1 MKEVMK
7 VYLVD
12 ELIEG
17 TSSNGNPWEKQ
28 MVVFEA
34 IGGANR
40 KLAVSFMNERK
51 TRVTKKLQ
59 VGQYCEV
66 TYDISSREYE
76 GKWFTQVD
84 GIAIVPLSPAVQP
97 DAEPEATEEEA
108 AKGKGRKKESNEQ

>member
-28 MVVFEA
+28 MVVFET
-34 IGGANR
+34 IGGTNR

-66 TYDISSREYE
+66 TYDVSCREY
-76 GKWFTQVD
+76 GGRWFTQVD
-84 GIAIVPLSPAVQP
+84 GVSVVPLSPAVH
-97 DAEPEATEEEA
+97 PEAENAET
-108 AKGKGRKKESNEQ
+108 KEQ

>member
-28 MVVFEA
+28 MVVFETV
-34 IGGANR
+34 GGTPR

-66 TYDISSREYE
+66 TYDVSCREYE

-84 GIAIVPLSPAVQP
+84 GISVVPLSPAVQL
-97 DAEPEATEEEA
+97 
-108 AKGKGRKKESNEQ
+108 ESENAGESTDKPVVD

>member
-1 MKEVMK
+1 MR

-34 IGGANR
+34 IGGAR

-51 TRVTKKLQ
+51 TRITKKLK
-59 VGQYCEV
+59 VGQYCDLTYEV
-66 TYDISSREYE
+66 SSREYE

-84 GIAIVPLSPAVQP
+84 GIAIVPLSPSVQP
-97 DAEPEATEEEA
+97 TAENSGEPVVD
-108 AKGKGRKKESNEQ
+108 

>member
-12 ELIEG
+12 GLIEG

-34 IGGANR
+34 IGGTPR

-59 VGQYCEV
+59 IGQYCEV
-66 TYDISSREYE
+66 TYDVSSREYE
-76 GKWFTQVD
+76 SKWFTQVD
-84 GIAIVPLSPAVQP
+84 GIAIVPLSPSVQP
-97 DAEPEATEEEA
+97 ESENAEGEAKTE
-108 AKGKGRKKESNEQ
+108 

>member
-28 MVVFEA
+28 MVVFERMGEKA
-34 IGGANR
+34 T

-51 TRVTKKLQ
+51 TRVTRKLTA
-59 VGQYCEV
+59 GQYCEV
-66 TYDISSREYE
+66 VYEISSREYE

-84 GIAIVPLSPAVQP
+84 GIAITPLSPAVQP
-97 DAEPEATEEEA
+97 EPEP
-108 AKGKGRKKESNEQ
+108 AKAPAQ